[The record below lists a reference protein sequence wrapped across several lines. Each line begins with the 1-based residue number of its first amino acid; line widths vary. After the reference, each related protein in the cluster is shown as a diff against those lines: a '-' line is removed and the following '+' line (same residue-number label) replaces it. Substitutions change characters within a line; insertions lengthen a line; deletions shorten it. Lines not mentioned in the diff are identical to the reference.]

1 VAAVVG
7 KNRKQEH
14 GDVQDELEHVGEEQ
28 RLKRGAVGE
37 PLVAARCVTRERC
50 SGGDK

>member
-28 RLKRGAVGE
+28 RLERSAVGE
-37 PLVAARCVTRERC
+37 PLITGRCVTREC
-50 SGGDK
+50 DK